1 MQKPLSEF
9 ILDPC
14 HHAVRWRSL
23 WLEMLVQCSFPITH
37 SVFPHKRGGD
47 VLRPVLSVPQCFLPV
62 LQCPQSM
69 LVSLSTHSSFLLMHI
84 LIISTFRCIQIT
96 SCGSHPWSQQNQSS
110 ACSLFFTCCLYFK
123 RRDLCKHLVLDWEN
137 TWMKCFP
144 LNNTWA
150 CPHLPLMANSSV
162 TNLLTDFLHFLSA
175 PFNVLWHMQQSSK
188 VCDPQPHLTR
198 TSSYPGLLTSIF

>member
-69 LVSLSTHSSFLLMHI
+69 LVSLSTHFSFLLMPHFNHQHFSMHSDHFMWLTSMVTAESEFSLQFI
-84 LIISTFRCIQIT
+84 FYMLSVFQTARSLQAFGLRLREYMNEMFSPKQHLSLSTFTFNGKLFCNK
-96 SCGSHPWSQQNQSS
+96 PPDWLSS
-110 ACSLFFTCCLYFK
+110 LPVCS
-123 RRDLCKHLVLDWEN
+123 
-137 TWMKCFP
+137 
-144 LNNTWA
+144 
-150 CPHLPLMANSSV
+150 
-162 TNLLTDFLHFLSA
+162 
-175 PFNVLWHMQQSSK
+175 
-188 VCDPQPHLTR
+188 
-198 TSSYPGLLTSIF
+198 I